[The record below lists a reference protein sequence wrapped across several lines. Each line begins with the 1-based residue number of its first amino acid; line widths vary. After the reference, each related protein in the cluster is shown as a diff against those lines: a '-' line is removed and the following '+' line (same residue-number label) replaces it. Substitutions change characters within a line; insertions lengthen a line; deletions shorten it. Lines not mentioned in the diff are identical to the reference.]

1 MGWEDLGDNVLAS
14 ADAEYELRV
23 AMAVVADEMKAKM
36 RPLLWN
42 SGTSAPDSVHSEG
55 GLDFRLTV

>member
-1 MGWEDLGDNVLAS
+1 MLAS

-23 AMAVVADEMKAKM
+23 AMAVVAEEMKAKM

-42 SGTSAPDSVHSEG
+42 SGTAAPDSVHSDG
-55 GLDFRLTV
+55 GLDLRLPV

>member
-1 MGWEDLGDNVLAS
+1 MLAS
-14 ADAEYELRV
+14 ADAEYELQA
-23 AMAVVADEMKAKM
+23 AMAVVAEEMKTNM

-55 GLDFRLTV
+55 GLDLRLTV